1 MPGLYLKLN
10 KHMPDTKVHSRRGG
24 RYFRI
29 RIRTPKV
36 KLLPDSFSAEM
47 VKTHCVVAN
56 ILVLDRTAAF
66 PILLIKKVP
75 VVNTK
80 YFPDYCC
87 SICGLTDPD
96 WEDPNRLPLLDPDQ
110 CCGAGAGRSRTF

>member
-1 MPGLYLKLN
+1 
-10 KHMPDTKVHSRRGG
+10 MPDTKVHSRRGG

-56 ILVLDRTAAF
+56 RLVLDRTAAI
-66 PILLIKKVP
+66 PILLIIDCLYWIRTS
-75 VVNTK
+75 VVE
-80 YFPDYCC
+80 PEPAVA
-87 SICGLTDPD
+87 GLFS
-96 WEDPNRLPLLDPDQ
+96 WSQ
-110 CCGAGAGRSRTF
+110 SR